1 MNLTQIKQQR
11 LEDVRKVIRGE
22 TKLPDNVC
30 NVLSRYG
37 VEVDKLFPQQ
47 VLTLLRYTPE
57 QVDHIMRCWKDKT
70 YIAPQ
75 PGSQETFLNTPAD
88 IVLYGGAAG
97 SGKTVALL
105 MDALEHIEDP
115 NFRAVYFRRNTT
127 QLQGGLWPAAKKL
140 FGMFGGEPK
149 ENKMEIHFP
158 SGATVKFAYMEL
170 DKHKEG
176 HQGIEYSAVYWDEFT
191 HFDRAQVEY
200 LMTRM
205 RSGAEGDSYMK
216 CSMNP
221 DRDHFVYDWVEPYLD
236 EHGYPDPEKCG
247 RLRYFVMDGTT
258 MVSAWELKDILEQ
271 YPLEIPQ
278 TYTFIQGTIDD
289 NPILDFIEPKYRGR
303 LENSSPINVARLRY
317 GNWNARAEGSNY
329 FDRNWCELVDKAPI
343 DKNVIR
349 AWDVAATLPS
359 EVNPNPD
366 WTAGVKMS
374 LAKDGCY
381 YIEHVV
387 RFRDRPSGV
396 EDKIL
401 STAVDDT
408 TKTGV
413 FIPQDPGAAGKS
425 YATSLIRKLVSIG
438 IRARAKPTNKDKVTR
453 FAPFSAAAEAGLVKV
468 VKGSWNDAYF
478 TELEGF
484 TGDGKTKDDQ
494 VDATSDCFA
503 CLNETR
509 YVKPPSMGDH
519 VDIQQVNPYHGLRY

>member
-1 MNLTQIKQQR
+1 MDLQAVKQQR

-22 TKLPDNVC
+22 TKLPPEICDILN
-30 NVLSRYG
+30 RYG
-37 VEVDKLFPQQ
+37 KDPEKLFPQQ
-47 VLTLLRYTPE
+47 VLTLLRYNPE
-57 QVDHIMRCWKDKT
+57 QVEHIMRCLTDKT

-75 PGSQETFLNTPAD
+75 PGSQEVFLNTNAD

-97 SGKTVALL
+97 SGKTAALL
-105 MDALEHIEDP
+105 MDALRFKDDP
-115 NFRAVYFRRNTT
+115 SYRAVYFRRNTT
-127 QLQGGLWPAAKKL
+127 QLDGGLWPAAKKL
-140 FGMFGGEPK
+140 FAQFGGEPK
-149 ENKMEIHFP
+149 ENKHEIHFP
-158 SGATVKFAYMEL
+158 SGAVIKFAYMEL

-191 HFDRAQVEY
+191 HFDRSQVEY

-205 RSGAEGDSYMK
+205 RSGAAGDSYMK

-236 EHGYPDPEKCG
+236 ENGYADPEKCG
-247 RLRYFVMDGTT
+247 KIRYFVMDGTT
-258 MVSAWELKDILEQ
+258 MVSAWDIKDILEQ

-278 TYTFIQGTIDD
+278 TYTFVQGTIDD

-329 FDRNWCELVDKAPI
+329 FQRGWCEMVDSVPSDA
-343 DKNVIR
+343 VVVR
-349 AWDVAATLPS
+349 AWDIAATLPS

-366 WTAGVKMS
+366 WTAGVRMS
-374 LAKDGCY
+374 KTKDGCY
-381 YIEHVV
+381 YVEHVV

-396 EDKIL
+396 ESKIID
-401 STAVDDT
+401 TAKEDT
-408 TKTGV
+408 NHTGV

-425 YATSLIRKLVSIG
+425 YATSLIKKLVTLG

-478 TELEGF
+478 NELEAF

-494 VDATSDCFA
+494 VDATSDAFSS
-503 CLNETR
+503 LNEIR
-509 YVKPPSMGDH
+509 YVKPPTMGSHTDMK
-519 VDIQQVNPYHGLRY
+519 QVNPYQGLRY